1 MGGFRGDPHRV
12 DSRIDLGKGL
22 FEGIDQVGG
31 VEEVEV
37 AILSPGDHEGG
48 VLRIVNGVEF
58 LLGVD
63 GDSGL
68 GGSNAIQDLDLLIFA
83 GDDHFCVGSWPEV
96 DFRANLILVEPILLV
111 GSGVEIY
118 IFIVV

>member
-1 MGGFRGDPHRV
+1 M
-12 DSRIDLGKGL
+12 GKGL
-22 FEGIDQVGG
+22 FEGVGQVGG

-58 LLGVD
+58 LLRVD

-83 GDDHFCVGSWPEV
+83 GNHHFGVGSWPEV
-96 DFRANLILVEPILLV
+96 DFRANLILIEYLLPGGAVVEIDFFFIV
-111 GSGVEIY
+111 RDSNQSGVRILAA
-118 IFIVV
+118 F